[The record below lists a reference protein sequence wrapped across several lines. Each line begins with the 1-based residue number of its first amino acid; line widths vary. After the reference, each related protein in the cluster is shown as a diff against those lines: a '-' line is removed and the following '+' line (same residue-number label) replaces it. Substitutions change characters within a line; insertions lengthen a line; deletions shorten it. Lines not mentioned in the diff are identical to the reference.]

1 MSQDRRRALADDYAW
16 VVRRYRRIAL
26 RRAELSPASWA
37 MGSADPVLLIAG
49 VYEPWSF
56 MVELG
61 DRINRAGH
69 PVHVVPAIGR
79 NSGAISVGAQQAAEY
94 LAERDLRHVRIV
106 AHSKGG
112 LVGKRLLMTDADGR
126 VDRMIAIATPF
137 GGSDRA
143 KYLPMRAFRDL
154 RPAAAEISAQVA
166 NREVNARITSIF
178 TSWDAHIPN
187 GSRLEGARNIELP
200 MLGHFRLLSDE
211 RLLSAVE
218 RELALD

>member
-1 MSQDRRRALADDYAW
+1 MNQDRRRALADDYAW
-16 VVRRYRRIAL
+16 VVRRYRRAV
-26 RRAELSPASWA
+26 RRVPEAWA
-37 MGSADPVLLIAG
+37 RGAGAPVLLIAG

-56 MVELG
+56 MVDLG

-79 NSGAISVGAQQAAEY
+79 NSGAISSGAEQAAHY
-94 LAERDLRHVRIV
+94 LAEHDLRQVLIV
-106 AHSKGG
+106 GHSKGG
-112 LVGKRLLMTDADGR
+112 LVGKRLMMADADGR

-154 RPAAAEISAQVA
+154 RPAAAEISALVA
-166 NREVNARITSIF
+166 SREVNARITSIF
-178 TSWDAHIPN
+178 TTWDAHIPN

-211 RLLSAVE
+211 RLLSTVE
-218 RELALD
+218 RELGMD